1 MNPPLS
7 IRRATVYDLESL
19 KAIWLAMRVP
29 PDNLEKRLTEFQV
42 VEYDGKVNGTI
53 GIQVQGSQALLHSE
67 GYLDFSIADESRELF
82 WERIQKLASNLG
94 VFRIWTQECCPFWLR
109 WGFQP
114 ADEELLKRLPEAWQ
128 TTNPKWFSLELKN
141 EEAINTALKTR
152 PKTQAYGHRPGL
164 RDRHHFIRLRR
175 LPVVPPSASRQ
186 ITERQIHP
194 RDTNSAPGDR
204 WRRG

>member
-94 VFRIWTQECCPFWLR
+94 VFRIWTQESCPFWLR

-141 EEAINTALKTR
+141 EEAINTALKTQFAGFLADER
-152 PKTQAYGHRPGL
+152 KQTALLSDRARKL
-164 RDRHHFIRLRR
+164 RLTVTVLAFGIGIISFAFAGYLLFHHPLAGR
-175 LPVVPPSASRQ
+175 
-186 ITERQIHP
+186 
-194 RDTNSAPGDR
+194 
-204 WRRG
+204 